1 MLELKRGEGV
11 SLEVINY
18 KKKIIFMCIPV
29 VYFNIKELR
38 TSLVKCTYAFLVLVK
53 WTDIVSLHNV
63 KQPALVLEAQW
74 FLWD

>member
-53 WTDIVSLHNV
+53 
-63 KQPALVLEAQW
+63 
-74 FLWD
+74 